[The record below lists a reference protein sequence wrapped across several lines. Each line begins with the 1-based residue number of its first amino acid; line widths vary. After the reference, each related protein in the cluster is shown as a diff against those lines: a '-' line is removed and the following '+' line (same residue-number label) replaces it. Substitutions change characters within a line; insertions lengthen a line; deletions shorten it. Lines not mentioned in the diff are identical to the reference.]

1 MLETPQRLKDI
12 NAPSSK
18 KRSSN
23 STPANLNKNYALKE
37 QLVREM
43 LALNKQREELEVGA
57 NRVDFS
63 MLQTYK
69 EMIHS
74 RQQLLNQIDTGL

>member
-1 MLETPQRLKDI
+1 MLETPQRLKD
-12 NAPSSK
+12 AQSSSGK
-18 KRSSN
+18 KRNHGSQ
-23 STPANLNKNYALKE
+23 ANLNNNYALKE
-37 QLVREM
+37 QLLREM

-57 NRVDFS
+57 NSVDFS

-74 RQQLLNQIDTGL
+74 RQLLLDQIDTGL

>member
-12 NAPSSK
+12 APQHCHK
-18 KRSSN
+18 KRLNTS
-23 STPANLNKNYALKE
+23 ANLNKNYALKE

-43 LALNKQREELEVGA
+43 LALNKQREDLEVKSGA
-57 NRVDFS
+57 VDFS

-69 EMIHS
+69 EMIYS
-74 RQQLLNQIDTGL
+74 RQTLLDQIDTGL

>member
-1 MLETPQRLKDI
+1 MLETPQKLKDI
-12 NAPSSK
+12 APQHSSK
-18 KRSSN
+18 RRLN
-23 STPANLNKNYALKE
+23 TGANLNKNYALKE

-43 LALNKQREELEVGA
+43 LALNKQREELEVKASG
-57 NRVDFS
+57 VDFS

-74 RQQLLNQIDTGL
+74 RQTLLEQIDTGI